1 MFGIRGKRV
10 AGTCAGSV
18 AGDRL
23 ITLRPAVVLDAP
35 DPMLAQLA
43 SRLPSGAHLRY
54 EPKLDGFRGLLE
66 HALDGRQRL
75 TSRNRKDLTRWF
87 PEVARAGEYL
97 PAATVLDGELV
108 VADEHGQPD
117 FGALQARLTMTP
129 DRISD
134 AALNCPAVL
143 VVFDVLQLGGNN
155 LVDCPLVER
164 RQRLEDVVVGLHP
177 CLQLV
182 LQTAD
187 PNLANDW
194 LARVPAVEGIV
205 AKRADGRY
213 RFGRRD
219 WIKVKRQRT
228 ADCVVI
234 GVAGDDHAPTLVL
247 ALRHADGNLHL
258 FGTCRQIPTTMSEP
272 VARLLLQAGPLEG
285 PIPSR
290 WQHQELP
297 AWRRVPAELVCE
309 VRFAH
314 VDGRWL
320 RQPATL
326 LRWRPDRSP
335 DDCGLEQLQV
345 D

>member
-1 MFGIRGKRV
+1 
-10 AGTCAGSV
+10 
-18 AGDRL
+18 
-23 ITLRPAVVLDAP
+23 VL
-35 DPMLAQLA
+35 
-43 SRLPSGAHLRY
+43 
-54 EPKLDGFRGLLE
+54 E
-66 HALDGRQRL
+66 
-75 TSRNRKDLTRWF
+75 
-87 PEVARAGEYL
+87 
-97 PAATVLDGELV
+97 
-108 VADEHGQPD
+108 
-117 FGALQARLTMTP
+117 
-129 DRISD
+129 
-134 AALNCPAVL
+134 
-143 VVFDVLQLGGNN
+143 LGGNS
-155 LVDCPLVER
+155 LVDCRLDER
-164 RQRLEDVVVGLHP
+164 RQQLEDVIDGLHP

-187 PNLANDW
+187 LGLANDW

-213 RFGRRD
+213 RSGRRD

-258 FGTCRQIPTTMSEP
+258 FGTCRQIPPTMSEP
-272 VARLLLQAGPLEG
+272 VARLLRQAGPLEG

-290 WQHQELP
+290 WQHQELR
-297 AWRRVPAELVCE
+297 AWRRAPPEVVCE
-309 VRFAH
+309 VLFSH

-335 DDCGLEQLQV
+335 DDCGLDQLRF

>member
-1 MFGIRGKRV
+1 MCKGLVGTLPGGADGGRV
-10 AGTCAGSV
+10 T
-18 AGDRL
+18 
-23 ITLRPAVVLDAP
+23 TLRLAVALDAP
-35 DPMLAQLA
+35 EPMLAQLA
-43 SRLPSGAHLRY
+43 SRLPSGARWRY

-66 HALDGRQRL
+66 HGINGRLRL

-108 VADEHGQPD
+108 VADEHGQPN

-129 DRISD
+129 ERISD
-134 AALNCPAVL
+134 AAFNCPAVL

-164 RQRLEDVVVGLHP
+164 RPRLEDVVVGLHP

-213 RFGRRD
+213 RFGRRE
-219 WIKVKRQRT
+219 WIKVKRERT
-228 ADCVVI
+228 ADCVVV
-234 GVAGDDHAPTLVL
+234 GVAGDDSAPMLVL
-247 ALRHADGNLHL
+247 ALRHADGKLHL
-258 FGTCRQIPTTMSEP
+258 FGTCRQIPPNMAEP
-272 VARLLLQAGPLEG
+272 VMRL
-285 PIPSR
+285 
-290 WQHQELP
+290 
-297 AWRRVPAELVCE
+297 
-309 VRFAH
+309 
-314 VDGRWL
+314 
-320 RQPATL
+320 
-326 LRWRPDRSP
+326 
-335 DDCGLEQLQV
+335 
-345 D
+345 

>member
-1 MFGIRGKRV
+1 MNCKGP
-10 AGTCAGSV
+10 AGTLRGGADGGRV
-18 AGDRL
+18 T
-23 ITLRPAVVLDAP
+23 TLRLAVALDAP
-35 DPMLAQLA
+35 EPMLAQLA
-43 SRLPSGAHLRY
+43 SRLPTGTPWRY

-66 HALDGRQRL
+66 HAINGRLRL

-87 PEVARAGEYL
+87 PEIARAGACL

-108 VADEHGQPD
+108 VVDEHGQPN

-129 DRISD
+129 ERIAD
-134 AALNCPAVL
+134 AAAGCPAVL
-143 VVFDVLQLGGNN
+143 VVFDVLQLGGNS
-155 LVDCPLVER
+155 LVDYPLVER
-164 RQRLEDVVVGLHP
+164 RQQLEDVVGGLHP

-187 PNLANDW
+187 LNLANDW
-194 LARVPAVEGIV
+194 LARVPSVEGVV
-205 AKRADGRY
+205 AKRTDGRY
-213 RFGRRD
+213 RSGRRD

-258 FGTCRQIPTTMSEP
+258 FGTCGQIPSTMSEP
-272 VARLLLQAGPLEG
+272 IARLLHQAGPLEG

-297 AWRRVPAELVCE
+297 AWRRVPPELVCE

-314 VDGRWL
+314 ADGRWL

-335 DDCGLEQLQV
+335 DDCGLEQLRF